1 MAKLADLYHRYE
13 KYAAAVCFFGG
24 ILYDSLTLGRID
36 RLADNLILLAYLSVL
51 GGLIVLVGRLQ
62 TGQSRHDRLLQYQ
75 WLCPLAIQFL
85 LGSLFSAYAVFYFQS
100 VSLTRTAVFFGL
112 TILLLVANE
121 LVKERLTNL
130 PLLMGMYCF
139 ALFSF
144 FIFFVP
150 VVLHTMNRWTFAL
163 GVGLSALALAGVLAA
178 VFLRAPDRTALRPT
192 VLAGGG
198 VLALLLLLYL
208 ANWIPPVPLA
218 LRTGGI
224 YHRAEKHGTGYRVEM
239 VKPPRHLFWKK
250 SEEVFYLRPGDR
262 AYCFTAVFA
271 PTDLHTTLYH
281 EWQRYDEKRGEWVQT
296 DRMSYALSGGRE
308 GGYRGFTYK
317 QALSPGDWR
326 VDVENPEGQL
336 LGRLAFRVEEAG
348 DRKLEFVAL
357 ER

>member
-1 MAKLADLYHRYE
+1 MLADLYRRYQ
-13 KYAAAVCFFGG
+13 KYAALCCFAGG

-36 RLADNLILLAYLSVL
+36 RLLDNLVLLAYLILL
-51 GGLIVLVGRLQ
+51 GGLITLIGWLH
-62 TGQSRHDRLLQYQ
+62 TGQVSHPRLRRYREFY
-75 WLCPLAIQFL
+75 PLAVQFL

-112 TILLLVANE
+112 IVGLLLANE
-121 LVKERLTNL
+121 LLRERLTSL
-130 PLLMGMYCF
+130 PLLAGMYTF

-150 VVLHTMNRWTFAL
+150 VLLAAMNRWTFAL
-163 GVGLSALALAGVLAA
+163 GAGLSGLALAGVLVAI
-178 VFLRAPDRTALRPT
+178 FLRAPDRAGLVPCG
-192 VLAGGG
+192 LAGGG
-198 VLALLLLLYL
+198 VLAVLLLLYW

-218 LRTGGI
+218 LRSGGI
-224 YHRAEKHGTGYRVEM
+224 YHRAEKTGTRYRVEM
-239 VKPPRHLFWKK
+239 VKPPRYLFWKK

-271 PTDLHTTLYH
+271 PAELRTTLFH
-281 EWQRYDEKRGEWVQT
+281 QWQRYDEKKGEWVQT
-296 DRMSYALSGGRE
+296 DRMSYPVSGGRE

-317 QALSPGDWR
+317 QALSPGEWR

-348 DRKLEFVAL
+348 GRKLEFVSL

>member
-1 MAKLADLYHRYE
+1 MSALTAFYHRYE
-13 KYAAAVCFFGG
+13 KYAAVCCFFGG

-36 RLADNLILLAYLSVL
+36 RLSDNLILLAYLLIL
-51 GGLIVLVGRLQ
+51 GGLIVLMGRLQ
-62 TGQSRHDRLLQYQ
+62 TGQSRHARLLHYQ
-75 WLCPLAIQFL
+75 WLYPLAIQFL
-85 LGSLFSAYAVFYFQS
+85 LGSLFSSYAVFYFQS

-112 TILLLVANE
+112 IVLLLVANE
-121 LVKERLTNL
+121 LIKKRLTSL
-130 PLLMGMYCF
+130 PLLLAMYCF
-139 ALFSF
+139 SLFSF

-150 VVLHTMNRWTFAL
+150 VLLHTMNRWTFAL
-163 GVGLSALALAGVLAA
+163 GVLLCALALVGVLVAI
-178 VFLRAPDRTALRPT
+178 FLKAPDRAGLKPSG
-192 VLAGGG
+192 LAAGG
-198 VLALLLLLYL
+198 VLALLLALYL

-218 LRTGGI
+218 LRAGGI
-224 YHRAEKHGTGYRVEM
+224 YHRAEKQGNAYRVEM

-281 EWQRYDEKRGEWVQT
+281 QWQRYDEKRGEWVQT
-296 DRMSYALSGGRE
+296 DRMSYAVSGGRE

-317 QALSPGDWR
+317 QALTPGDWR

-348 DRKLEFVAL
+348 DRQLEFVSL

>member
-1 MAKLADLYHRYE
+1 MLADFYRRHQ
-13 KYAAAVCFFGG
+13 KYAAVACFFGG
-24 ILYDSLTLGRID
+24 ILYDNLTLGRID
-36 RLADNLILLAYLSVL
+36 RLFDNLVLLAYLLVL
-51 GGLIVLVGRLQ
+51 GGLVALMGRLQ
-62 TGQSRHDRLLQYQ
+62 TSHTNHPRLMRYQ
-75 WLCPLAIQFL
+75 EFYPLAVQFL

-112 TILLLVANE
+112 IVLLLVANE
-121 LVKERLTNL
+121 LLKGRLTNL
-130 PLLMGMYCF
+130 PLLVSMYTF

-150 VVLHTMNRWTFAL
+150 VILRAMNPWTFAL
-163 GVGLSALALAGVLAA
+163 GAGLSALALAGVLAA
-178 VFLRAPDRTALRPT
+178 IFLRAADRSGFRHTALA
-192 VLAGGG
+192 VGG
-198 VLALLLLLYL
+198 VLALLLFLHR

-218 LRTGGI
+218 LRSGGI
-224 YHRAEKHGTGYRVEM
+224 YHRAEKQGNTYRLEM

-271 PTDLHTTLYH
+271 PTDLHTILFH
-281 EWQRYDEKRGEWVQT
+281 QWQRYNEKRGEWVQT
-296 DRMSYALSGGRE
+296 DRMSYAVAGGRE

-336 LGRLAFRVEEAG
+336 LGRLAFRVEAAG
-348 DRKLEFVAL
+348 DRRLEFVAL

>member
-1 MAKLADLYHRYE
+1 MAGLAEFYQRHQ
-13 KYAAAVCFFGG
+13 KYAAACCFAGG
-24 ILYDSLTLGRID
+24 IVYDSLTLGRID
-36 RLADNLILLAYLSVL
+36 RIFDNLVLLAYLLVL
-51 GGLIVLVGRLQ
+51 GGLIVLIGRLQ
-62 TGQSRHDRLLQYQ
+62 TGQAQHPRLLHYQ
-75 WLCPLAIQFL
+75 WLYPLAVQFL
-85 LGSLFSAYAVFYFQS
+85 LGSLFSSYAVFYFQS
-100 VSLTRTAVFFGL
+100 ASLTRTAVFFVL
-112 TILLLVANE
+112 IVLLLLANE
-121 LVKERLTNL
+121 LLKGRLTSL
-130 PLLMGMYCF
+130 PLLAAMYGV

-150 VVLHTMNRWTFAL
+150 VLLRSMNHWTFAL

-178 VFLRAPDRTALRPT
+178 IFLRAPERAALKST
-192 VLAGGG
+192 SLAGGG
-198 VLALLLLLYL
+198 VLALLLILYW

-224 YHRAEKHGTGYRVEM
+224 YHRAEKQGNTYRFEM
-239 VKPPRHLFWKK
+239 VRPPRHLFWKR

-296 DRMSYALSGGRE
+296 DRMGYPVSGGRE

-317 QALSPGDWR
+317 QTLSPGDWR
-326 VDVENPEGQL
+326 VDVETPEGQL
-336 LGRLAFRVEEAG
+336 LGRLAFRVEAAG
-348 DRKLEFVAL
+348 DRKLEFISL

>member
-1 MAKLADLYHRYE
+1 MLADFYRRHE
-13 KYAAAVCFFGG
+13 KYAAVLCFAGG

-36 RLADNLILLAYLSVL
+36 RLVDNLALLAYLLAL
-51 GGLIVLVGRLQ
+51 GGLIVLMGRLQ
-62 TGQSRHDRLLQYQ
+62 TGQAHHPRLLQYQ
-75 WLCPLAIQFL
+75 WLYPLAIQFL

-112 TILLLVANE
+112 IVLLLLANE
-121 LVKERLTNL
+121 WLKGRLTSL
-130 PLLMGMYCF
+130 PLLMAMYCF

-150 VVLHTMNRWTFAL
+150 VLLHTMNRWTFAL
-163 GVGLSALALAGVLAA
+163 GVALCGSALLGVLGAI
-178 VFLRAPDRTALRPT
+178 FLRAPDRAGLKPCG
-192 VLAGGG
+192 LAAGG
-198 VLALLLLLYL
+198 VLVLLLLFYW

-218 LRTGGI
+218 LRSGGI
-224 YHRAEKHGTGYRVEM
+224 YHRAEKQGTRYRLEM
-239 VKPPRHLFWKK
+239 VRPPRHLFWKK

-271 PTDLHTTLYH
+271 PTELHTTLFH
-281 EWQRYDEKRGEWVQT
+281 QWQRYDEKQGEWVQT
-296 DRMSYALSGGRE
+296 DRMSYPVSGGRE

-317 QALSPGDWR
+317 QALALGDWR

-336 LGRLAFRVEEAG
+336 LGRIAFRVEEAG
-348 DRKLEFVAL
+348 SRKLEFISL